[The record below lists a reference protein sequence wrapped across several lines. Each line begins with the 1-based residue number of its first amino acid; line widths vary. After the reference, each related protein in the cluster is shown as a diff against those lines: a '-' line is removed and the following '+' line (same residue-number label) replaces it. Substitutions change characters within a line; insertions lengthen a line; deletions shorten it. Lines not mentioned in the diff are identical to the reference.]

1 MELITKTKNKIL
13 YFVNYIKF
21 EHILKESQ
29 YIRIRFTKSYD
40 EFWTDVINKAIN
52 NIELAEFE
60 KKGNIFMGKKDDKYY
75 YIGGVLENTT
85 IKQIDNKLFMVN
97 KDLDI
102 LVELT
107 TENKE
112 NMIHITKE
120 QHEILKYYTKN
131 KNIFAPIMGLDF
143 YKLELV
149 NGRMKIV
156 VPETILLDEP
166 KIMNFCLNVYLL
178 NKKQDNK
185 YKKSRL
191 S

>member
-1 MELITKTKNKIL
+1 
-13 YFVNYIKF
+13 
-21 EHILKESQ
+21 
-29 YIRIRFTKSYD
+29 
-40 EFWTDVINKAIN
+40 
-52 NIELAEFE
+52 
-60 KKGNIFMGKKDDKYY
+60 MGKKDDKYY

-97 KDLDI
+97 NDLGI

-131 KNIFAPIMGLDF
+131 KNIFATIMGLDF

-178 NKKQDNK
+178 NKKQDKKN
-185 YKKSRL
+185 KKSRL

>member
-97 KDLDI
+97 NDLGI

-131 KNIFAPIMGLDF
+131 KNIFATIMGLDF

-178 NKKQDNK
+178 NKKQDKK